1 MLGALGDAY
10 IYKAFLNQLP
20 TKWCHLAVYAQPA
33 HSVINYERPVT
44 FYTQQLPGE
53 ELLDDGPGVD
63 VLDDGPG
70 VDVLDDGPGVDVL
83 DDGPGVDVLDDGPGV
98 DVLDDGPEDGP
109 EDEVVDDPGVDVENC
124 SSREIELMRGRFDF
138 APSSDIVERLE
149 SLPWLW
155 ERSVVRESAFVFV
168 FFFVFSLG
176 STKTE
181 INL

>member
-1 MLGALGDAY
+1 MSRMLGALGDAY

-20 TKWCHLAVYAQPA
+20 RKWRHLAAYAQPA
-33 HSVINYERPVT
+33 YSVINYERPVT

-83 DDGPGVDVLDDGPGV
+83 DDGP
-98 DVLDDGPEDGP
+98 EDGP
-109 EDEVVDDPGVDVENC
+109 DDEVGDDPGVDVENC